1 MQILGFQ
8 ECREYGWTS
17 RSSTRARDCKE
28 GERQADQEDGRSIWG
43 NGEPNAEAKSKYCPG
58 VVSDYCCCYE
68 FLLRHCSDCP
78 SALKT
83 SGSSWNLKRDS
94 IQKRCDPFLPHFGYS
109 RHYHIPEISSV
120 ESWSKDFSVIS
131 LLPKKLDGHDLWC
144 GEIYTFQ
151 ISKRPIQ
158 ISKCDNGEYRKDY
171 SEDLQCGNQG
181 VESTI
186 QIYRAQCCG

>member
-17 RSSTRARDCKE
+17 RSSTRGRDCKE

-78 SALKT
+78 SAIKT
-83 SGSSWNLKRDS
+83 SRSSWNLKRDS
-94 IQKRCDPFLPHFGYS
+94 IQKRFDPLSTSLGYS
-109 RHYHIPEISSV
+109 RHYHVPEISSV

-131 LLPKKLDGHDLWC
+131 LLPKKFDGHDLWC
-144 GEIYTFQ
+144 GERCTFG
-151 ISKRPIQ
+151 
-158 ISKCDNGEYRKDY
+158 ISKCSGDRSTPQARVNEIGSLRKL
-171 SEDLQCGNQG
+171 SAKLEGNACERCKG
-181 VESTI
+181 DI
-186 QIYRAQCCG
+186 AR